1 MLMMIARRQENLNI
15 TPISLS
21 KLQTR
26 MAFWISSILLV
37 LRYGRSWHGKTFKK
51 QWGSKTMSKLLVHLT
66 HGPEDPTRATLAFLV
81 AKAAKEEGHDV
92 TIFLV
97 ANAVYLIK
105 DSVIESVI
113 GVGTGSL
120 KEHFAFMLQNQI
132 PIYLSGL
139 SSKARGITEADLQHK
154 NAKFADPK
162 TLVRLNLENDR
173 MFTY

>member
-1 MLMMIARRQENLNI
+1 
-15 TPISLS
+15 
-21 KLQTR
+21 
-26 MAFWISSILLV
+26 
-37 LRYGRSWHGKTFKK
+37 
-51 QWGSKTMSKLLVHLT
+51 MSKFLVQLT

-92 TIFLV
+92 AIFLV

-105 DSVIESVI
+105 DSVRDNVQ

-120 KEHFAFMLQNQI
+120 KDHYTFMLQNQV

-139 SSKARGITEADLQHK
+139 SSKARGISEDDLLGK
-154 NAKFADPK
+154 NAKFADSK